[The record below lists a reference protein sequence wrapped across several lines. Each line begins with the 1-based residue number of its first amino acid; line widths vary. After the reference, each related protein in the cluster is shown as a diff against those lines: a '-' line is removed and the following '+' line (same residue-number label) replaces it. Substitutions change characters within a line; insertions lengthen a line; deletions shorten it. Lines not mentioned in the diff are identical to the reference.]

1 MKPWYVTFA
10 LAIAERLVFGSWWVM
25 GIILT
30 AALLMVAQHALGAW
44 RHAKDERW
52 NDVWINKNLR
62 EPQGKELKPIK
73 TMREY
78 FKGQWR
84 KS

>member
-1 MKPWYVTFA
+1 MKPWYVTFC
-10 LAIAERLVFGSWWVM
+10 LAIIERLVFGSWYVM

-30 AALLMVAQHALGAW
+30 AALLMVAQHGVGAYK
-44 RHAKDERW
+44 HARFERW
-52 NDVWINKNLR
+52 NDVWINENVR
-62 EPQGKELKPIK
+62 EPQGKPLKPIK

-84 KS
+84 SE